1 MTNERGA
8 AFLDLDHTLIDVDAG
23 MRFAHH
29 LVATQRRRI
38 ARSSGAHAK
47 ALRQHHRRRMTEVY
61 VKAAAFLPLY
71 RARLMRRSTLVRES
85 YRFFRGEPL
94 HEVRA
99 AIEGFFHDQLRGR
112 VYPGARELLEW
123 HKRRGEP
130 TVIVT
135 SAPHS
140 AARLFADELDIDHAA
155 GVHLEHVDGV
165 LTGRVAD
172 GPLWGGD
179 KLVLA
184 RRMCRVHGW
193 SLDRSFAYSDHGSDA
208 PWLAAMGHPVAVHPN
223 RRLARVAKRQGWPVV
238 DLSQP
243 QVVRDWLAGQSA

>member
-1 MTNERGA
+1 MTSGRGA

-29 LVATQRRRI
+29 LVETRRTRIANSRGAQARALRRR
-38 ARSSGAHAK
+38 
-47 ALRQHHRRRMTEVY
+47 HRRRMMEVY

-71 RARLMRRSTLVRES
+71 RARVMRRSTLVRES

-94 HEVRA
+94 QEVRA
-99 AIEGFFHDQLRGR
+99 AIEDFFHHKLRER
-112 VYPGARELLEW
+112 VYPGARELIDW
-123 HKRRGEP
+123 HKRRDEP

-140 AARLFADELDIDHAA
+140 AARLFAEELGIDHAA

-165 LTGRVAD
+165 LTGRVAA

-184 RRMCRVHGW
+184 RGMCRERGW
-193 SLDRSFAYSDHGSDA
+193 ALDRSFAYSDHGSDA
-208 PWLAAMGHPVAVHPN
+208 PWLAAMGRPVAVHPN
-223 RRLARVAKRQGWPVV
+223 RRLARVAKRRGWPVV
-238 DLSQP
+238 DLADP
-243 QVVRDWLAGQSA
+243 QGVRRWLAGQPV